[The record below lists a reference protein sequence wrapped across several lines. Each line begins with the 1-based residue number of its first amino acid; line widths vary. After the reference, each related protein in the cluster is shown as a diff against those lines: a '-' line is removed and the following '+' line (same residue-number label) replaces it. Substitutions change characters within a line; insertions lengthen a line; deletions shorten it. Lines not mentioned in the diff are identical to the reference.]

1 MRWRGR
7 VEALLPQKGA
17 METQAL
23 WSQQSGQD
31 KGRG

>member
-1 MRWRGR
+1 MRRRGR
-7 VEALLPQKGA
+7 VEALPSQKGA

-31 KGRG
+31 EGCG